1 MQINGKDIQNLF
13 VNMVLKKNSKKTQIQ
28 RGTFP
33 YVSSLGNG
41 LKKFQFEIVQS
52 TTTYKPKVVLPKPTP
67 MNHLHWNYTSIL

>member
-41 LKKFQFEIVQS
+41 LKKFQFEIV
-52 TTTYKPKVVLPKPTP
+52 
-67 MNHLHWNYTSIL
+67 

>member
-13 VNMVLKKNSKKTQIQ
+13 VNMVLKKTLKIHK
-28 RGTFP
+28 FKEAP
-33 YVSSLGNG
+33 FHVSSLWNG

>member
-1 MQINGKDIQNLF
+1 MFLHF
-13 VNMVLKKNSKKTQIQ
+13 
-28 RGTFP
+28 
-33 YVSSLGNG
+33 GNG